1 MSSFPFRCITL
12 TEDFNSVINSISKDN
27 LMAFSNSTKIVLQSY
42 ISEDEFSFV
51 LNSI

>member
-27 LMAFSNSTKIVLQSY
+27 LMAFSNSTKSFY
-42 ISEDEFSFV
+42 NHISEDEFSFV